1 MNSPIKKA
9 DYLFLDC
16 EWADIFASELV
27 SIAIVSI
34 DGLRY
39 FYGEVDV
46 LPEDPTPWVRE
57 VVYPLLERGDCAMS
71 IELMSARLRRFL
83 DGFDAPLVCHDCSF
97 DRSLCEHLLADTGLE
112 GEAECPAQ
120 VRWLLMGDVQPALRT
135 WWKEHPENGAL
146 RHNALVDARALRS
159 AFLSLWGI

>member
-1 MNSPIKKA
+1 MSSLIKKA

-16 EWADIFASELV
+16 EWADLFASELV
-27 SIAIVSI
+27 SIAIVSL
-34 DGLRY
+34 DGVRY
-39 FYGEVDV
+39 FYGERDI

-71 IELMSARLRRFL
+71 IELISARLKRFL
-83 DGFDAPLVCHDCSF
+83 GSFDAPLVCHDCSH
-97 DRSLCEHLLADTGLE
+97 DRDLCEQLLADTSLE
-112 GEAECPAQ
+112 GERQCPAQ
-120 VRWLLMGDVQPALRT
+120 VRWLLLGDVRPALRA
-135 WWKEHPENGAL
+135 WWKKHPENEAF